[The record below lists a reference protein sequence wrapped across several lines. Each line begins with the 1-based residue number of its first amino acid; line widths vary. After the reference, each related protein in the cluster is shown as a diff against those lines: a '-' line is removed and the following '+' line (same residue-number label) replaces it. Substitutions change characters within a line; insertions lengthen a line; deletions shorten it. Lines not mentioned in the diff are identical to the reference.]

1 MGKNMILT
9 LILVF
14 LIVANVSDA
23 AILGNFRKLVS
34 TEEHTNAT
42 GSPVPS
48 PVLPGKQSSPVVD
61 KEKGKEK
68 QDQPTPPSTH
78 GEESSKDKEVKK
90 NVNVTLVTPPTDG
103 KEQNNTSK
111 EDVKEKVKEK
121 EDQEEEKEKKNE
133 KAEGDGEQKEEEKE
147 KENEKAEE
155 KDEQKEKEKEDEKA
169 KKEDEQKEKENE
181 KAKKED
187 EQIEKEP
194 VGSDESCDGMERRC
208 RDLKSMVACI
218 KSFDHDSKALVL
230 LIQNKGDSSL
240 KVDLPAAFSGNKQKL
255 MNIPKL
261 QSKQVDLKLAD
272 DGNNGINEI
281 TLNAG
286 NGHCVLH
293 LGTPVSQGN
302 FFQRIPSYSKFMT
315 PIYGA
320 YLILLITFLAG
331 GVWAC
336 CWFSKRKGQSNI
348 PYQEL
353 EMSMPESAAAVET
366 AEGWDEVWD
375 DDWDEENAVRSP
387 GGHRI
392 SANGLTSRNSKKD
405 DWEDWDD

>member
-1 MGKNMILT
+1 MI
-9 LILVF
+9 V
-14 LIVANVSDA
+14 
-23 AILGNFRKLVS
+23 GNFALVGAVWWLYGGIS
-34 TEEHTNAT
+34 Q

-48 PVLPGKQSSPVVD
+48 PVLPGKQSNPVVD

-218 KSFDHDSKALVL
+218 KSFDH
-230 LIQNKGDSSL
+230 
-240 KVDLPAAFSGNKQKL
+240 GNCGSFL
-255 MNIPKL
+255 
-261 QSKQVDLKLAD
+261 S
-272 DGNNGINEI
+272 
-281 TLNAG
+281 
-286 NGHCVLH
+286 
-293 LGTPVSQGN
+293 
-302 FFQRIPSYSKFMT
+302 FQ
-315 PIYGA
+315 
-320 YLILLITFLAG
+320 LLITHSTPWLTNYNLLVIYLKIFLFLRLR
-331 GVWAC
+331 VL
-336 CWFSKRKGQSNI
+336 SYNSN
-348 PYQEL
+348 
-353 EMSMPESAAAVET
+353 S
-366 AEGWDEVWD
+366 
-375 DDWDEENAVRSP
+375 RSVV
-387 GGHRI
+387 
-392 SANGLTSRNSKKD
+392 S
-405 DWEDWDD
+405 